1 MLSVHFGL
9 YVLAYNDTLSLLL
22 YGKKKIKT
30 GWIFREDFVVGQADG
45 TPVGRA
51 DGAPVGRA
59 DGTPVSRA
67 DGTPVS
73 RVDGTP
79 RKRKTHLTTL
89 ISLILTH
96 E

>member
-30 GWIFREDFVVGQADG
+30 GWIFREDYVVS
-45 TPVGRA
+45 RA
-51 DGAPVGRA
+51 DGAPVGQADGAPVGQA
-59 DGTPVSRA
+59 DGTSVDRA
-67 DGTPVS
+67 
-73 RVDGTP
+73 DGTP